1 MPIYEYGCKYC
12 EHEFEIW
19 QKITARQKRKC
30 PECGRKNAL
39 NRLIGVTAFAL
50 KGGGWYKD
58 GYSKQK
64 STNKENKNGE

>member
-1 MPIYEYGCKYC
+1 MPIYAYGCKYC

-19 QKITARQKRKC
+19 QKINARRKRKC

-39 NRLIGVTAFAL
+39 NILISATAFAL

-58 GYSKQK
+58 GYSKQE
-64 STNKENKNGE
+64 STNKENKK